1 MEEAQRG
8 DARMGAGV
16 RSDAWF
22 GSVKAASAL
31 AEQGYKAVLQIK
43 TGHGHIPKNILK
55 QLLKVHQVVS
65 G

>member
-1 MEEAQRG
+1 
-8 DARMGAGV
+8 MGAGV